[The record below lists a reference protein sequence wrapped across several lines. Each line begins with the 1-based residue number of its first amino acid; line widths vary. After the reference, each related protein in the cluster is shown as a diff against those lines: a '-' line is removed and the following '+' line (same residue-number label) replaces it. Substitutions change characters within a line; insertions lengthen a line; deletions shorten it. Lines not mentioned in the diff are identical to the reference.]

1 MKIIRDKTTLRV
13 PYIFQDAEAVEI
25 KAGMFVDGRLY
36 AGDIRPETHE
46 ILEGVPA
53 PDLFIGNAL
62 KYDGGWAIV
71 DAEAIANKMDE
82 LKATK
87 LEKVQA
93 EKVRARDAGFMVAD
107 TLFDSDIS
115 ARTSYTE
122 LGLRLSQNPAFTTQW
137 KASAG
142 QWVVMDA
149 ALYSQVV
156 IAGEAHITAV
166 FAWQAA
172 KEMEI
177 ADCETVEELEAVEIT
192 YGGGQ

>member
-1 MKIIRDKTTLRV
+1 MWYTYDILGRFAGTSETQTPRSTEIAPPDLVPEWNWSGEKWVYARV
-13 PYIFQDAEAVEI
+13 PERPV
-25 KAGMFVDGRLY
+25 MPPPPRNVDDVR
-36 AGDIRPETHE
+36 E
-46 ILEGVPA
+46 
-53 PDLFIGNAL
+53 
-62 KYDGGWAIV
+62 
-71 DAEAIANKMDE
+71 E
-82 LKATK
+82 L

-93 EKVRARDAGFMVAD
+93 EKVKARDAGFMVAD

-122 LGLRLSQNPAFTTQW
+122 LGLLLSQNPSFTTQW

-177 ADCETVEELEAVEIT
+177 ADCETVEELEAVVIT
-192 YGGGQ
+192 YA